1 MKNEKNFFLASSDN
15 LILNL
20 YIGSNLLAIKKLEK
34 KILMSQERLKKLE
47 GGRARGD
54 LGLLSFF

>member
-1 MKNEKNFFLASSDN
+1 LKNEKNFFLASSDN

-34 KILMSQERLKKLE
+34 KIVMSQERLKKI
-47 GGRARGD
+47 RRGETW
-54 LGLLSFF
+54 GY